1 MIKNFKKFS
10 LLLFVSFLFANFSF
24 AKEIRTRFGFYIDL
38 PKDFVAIQNQNV
50 DELLKD
56 SDSDINKEFFNELV
70 AGSSKQDLNVEF
82 YYPKKLNAELNSIN
96 VNLQSGVTLREIRGD
111 FSLNE
116 ICQAYQQ
123 MFIEL
128 FKKGIRQY
136 ECKYNNNFKPKY
148 RDVLRTKHD
157 GSVSGQL
164 MIQYQL
170 DQNRKLLTL
179 TIGCEPKNCNYMEK
193 VAVSIIKSIN

>member
-1 MIKNFKKFS
+1 
-10 LLLFVSFLFANFSF
+10 
-24 AKEIRTRFGFYIDL
+24 
-38 PKDFVAIQNQNV
+38 
-50 DELLKD
+50 
-56 SDSDINKEFFNELV
+56 
-70 AGSSKQDLNVEF
+70 
-82 YYPKKLNAELNSIN
+82 
-96 VNLQSGVTLREIRGD
+96 
-111 FSLNE
+111 
-116 ICQAYQQ
+116 